1 MDTHETDCKQ
11 TPGVIQ
17 PVIDRNRCEGKKECV
32 AVCPYKVF
40 TIATVAPE
48 LRRGLSLRGKLKGF
62 AHRWQQAF
70 ASRLRLVRLLPIG
83 PDADIDGQRHIERC
97 DAIHQFRQLA
107 SHRIEFGLRY
117 FEHEFV
123 MHLHDQPAHHAG

>member
-1 MDTHETDCKQ
+1 
-11 TPGVIQ
+11 VIQ

-32 AVCPYKVF
+32 AVRPYNVF

-70 ASRLRLVRLLPIG
+70 VSNAGDCQACELCVSACP
-83 PDADIDGQRHIERC
+83 EK
-97 DAIHQFRQLA
+97 AITLTRA
-107 SHRIEFGLRY
+107 
-117 FEHEFV
+117 
-123 MHLHDQPAHHAG
+123 